1 MNSLDINFQEVK
13 NNSEAQYVNK
23 FYETKKVIFMINYY
37 VKHSTCPQQAST
49 ATCPCEFFCCLTV
62 LCCISSFISF
72 SQSHQLEH
80 LNKMEEKESPE
91 IIIDFYIVIFTRYFL
106 KQRMIYGF
114 INVQHSQ
121 VDYGV
126 FTEKQGLIN
135 CVLQASHVAVTGHPE
150 IV

>member
-1 MNSLDINFQEVK
+1 
-13 NNSEAQYVNK
+13 
-23 FYETKKVIFMINYY
+23 
-37 VKHSTCPQQAST
+37 
-49 ATCPCEFFCCLTV
+49 
-62 LCCISSFISF
+62 
-72 SQSHQLEH
+72 
-80 LNKMEEKESPE
+80 MEEKESPK